1 MSASPVAP
9 VRTLAAHY
17 SGAAEAYE
25 LGWAGVLNPVSL
37 RLLDR
42 LPLAGARRVLD
53 LGTGVGTLLPDLRR
67 AAPDALVAGADRAAG
82 MLRRAP
88 AEYPRTVVD
97 AARLPF
103 ADGAFDVVVLA
114 FMLFHLP
121 EPAAGAREAHRVL
134 RVGGTAGF
142 AVWGEDR
149 PMPAIEIWHE
159 ELDRHGAPQ
168 DDAMISRHVVLNTP
182 EKLTDVLAAAGFGD
196 IDVGPVP
203 WSPPRGRE
211 QFFEHNTH
219 LGGAAR
225 RFARLDEA
233 ARTEFLAAVQVRLS
247 GLDDDAFTDVR
258 EILAGTARR
267 TAD

>member
-1 MSASPVAP
+1 MGDDP

-17 SGAAEAYE
+17 SGAAQAYE
-25 LGWAGVLNPVSL
+25 RGWAGVLNPVSL

-53 LGTGVGTLLPDLRR
+53 LGTGVGTLLADLRR

-88 AEYPRTVVD
+88 AEFPRAVVD

-103 ADGAFDVVVLA
+103 ADGAFDVAVLA

-121 EPAAGAREAHRVL
+121 DPAAGVREVHRVL
-134 RVGGTAGF
+134 RPGGTVGL
-142 AVWGEDR
+142 AVWGEDP
-149 PMPAIEIWHE
+149 PMPSMEIWHD
-159 ELDRHGAPQ
+159 ELDRHGAPK
-168 DDAMISRHVVLNTP
+168 DDAMVSRHVVLNTP
-182 EKLTDVLAAAGFGD
+182 EKLADVLAAAGFGG

-211 QFFEHNTH
+211 QFLEHNTH
-219 LGGAAR
+219 LGCGAR
-225 RFARLDEA
+225 RFERLEPA
-233 ARTEFLAAVQVRLS
+233 AREEFLRAVQARLS
-247 GLDDDAFTDVR
+247 GLDDEAFTDRR